1 MLARLLGD
9 FLSYTA
15 LCVNNH
21 VEIERGK
28 MVNGAGSVTRWLA
41 GLLTLQTAL
50 ADYGPPSNPIPR
62 DGQHGAVASES
73 EICSHIGI
81 DLLKLGGNAADA
93 MVGTVACI
101 GVVGMY
107 HSGKS
112 ASQSNQLVVHL
123 QNIGLGGGGFMLV
136 RAPNGTYEFIDFRE
150 TAPAAAFEDMYK
162 NNEQAS
168 ITGGL
173 ASGVPG
179 EVRGL
184 QRLHENYGKLPWAT
198 VLKPAVKVAREG
210 WRVNEDLVK
219 YMASATNGNLTSN
232 FLVDDLEFALD
243 FAPKGRLL
251 KLNET
256 ITRKRYA
263 NTLETLAHEGPDAF
277 YTGPI
282 AAATI
287 RALQSKNG
295 TMTLADLKNYT
306 VAIRKPSTIT
316 YRDFKLTSC
325 SAPSGGEV
333 ALSVLKI
340 MEGYSSVGDPEN
352 INLTTHRLDESMK
365 FAYGMRANLGDP
377 LFLSGIDAYQEAMT
391 SSSVASEVR
400 AKIDD
405 YRTFNTSYY
414 DPTGLESLETPGTSH
429 IVTADSDGMAV
440 TLTTTVNLLFG
451 SKLVV
456 PETGVIMNNEMNDF
470 SIPGV
475 SNAFGYIPSPANYV
489 RPGKRPLSSISPVI
503 VEHANSSSLVNAFYV
518 AIGAAGGSRIIT
530 ATIQNL
536 IHILDGNMS
545 TADAL
550 AQPRIHDQLVP
561 AAVSFEYAFNNATTA
576 YMKALGANV
585 TWIAPGQSTAQGL
598 RRLANG
604 TFEAAGEPRQVNS
617 GGFVY

>member
-1 MLARLLGD
+1 
-9 FLSYTA
+9 
-15 LCVNNH
+15 
-21 VEIERGK
+21 
-28 MVNGAGSVTRWLA
+28 
-41 GLLTLQTAL
+41 
-50 ADYGPPSNPIPR
+50 
-62 DGQHGAVASES
+62 
-73 EICSHIGI
+73 
-81 DLLKLGGNAADA
+81 
-93 MVGTVACI
+93 
-101 GVVGMY
+101 
-107 HSGKS
+107 
-112 ASQSNQLVVHL
+112 
-123 QNIGLGGGGFMLV
+123 MLV

-168 ITGGL
+168 LTGGL

-198 VLKPAVKVAREG
+198 VLQPAIKVARNG
-210 WRVNEDLVK
+210 WRVNEDLVG
-219 YMASATNGNLTSN
+219 YMASATGGNLTSN
-232 FLVDDLEFALD
+232 FLVNDLEFALD

-263 NTLETLAHEGPDAF
+263 NTLETIAKEGPDAF

-287 RALQSKNG
+287 QALQAKNG
-295 TMTLADLKNYT
+295 TMTLQDLKNYT
-306 VAIRKPSTIT
+306 VAIRKPSIIT
-316 YRDFKLTSC
+316 YRDYKLTAC

-333 ALSVLKI
+333 ALTVLKI
-340 MEGYSSVGDPEN
+340 MEGYTSVGDPSA

-377 LFLSGIDAYQEAMT
+377 LFLDGIDAYQTAMI
-391 SSSVASEVR
+391 SASTAAEVR

-405 YRTFNTSYY
+405 TRTFNTSYY
-414 DPTGLESLETPGTSH
+414 DPQGLESLETPGTSH
-429 IVTADSDGMAV
+429 IVTADASGMAV
-440 TLTTTVNLLFG
+440 TLTTTVNTLFG
-451 SKLVV
+451 SKVVV

-503 VEHANSSSLVNAFYV
+503 VEHANSSSLVDAFYV
-518 AIGAAGGSRIIT
+518 AVGAAGGSRIIT

-536 IHILDGNMS
+536 IHILDGEMT
-545 TADAL
+545 TAEAL

-561 AAVSFEYAFNNATTA
+561 AAVSFEYGFDNGTTA
-576 YMKALGANV
+576 FLKGLGANI
-585 TWIAPGQSTAQGL
+585 TWVAPGQSTAQGL
-598 RRLANG
+598 RRLMNG
-604 TFEAAGEPRQVNS
+604 TFEAAGEPRQKNS
-617 GGFVY
+617 GGFAV

>member
-1 MLARLLGD
+1 
-9 FLSYTA
+9 
-15 LCVNNH
+15 
-21 VEIERGK
+21 
-28 MVNGAGSVTRWLA
+28 
-41 GLLTLQTAL
+41 
-50 ADYGPPSNPIPR
+50 
-62 DGQHGAVASES
+62 
-73 EICSHIGI
+73 
-81 DLLKLGGNAADA
+81 
-93 MVGTVACI
+93 
-101 GVVGMY
+101 
-107 HSGKS
+107 
-112 ASQSNQLVVHL
+112 
-123 QNIGLGGGGFMLV
+123 MLV

-150 TAPAAAFEDMYK
+150 TAPAAAFQDMYK

-168 ITGGL
+168 LTGGL

-198 VLKPAVKVAREG
+198 VLQPAIEVARNG
-210 WRVNEDLVK
+210 WRVNEDLVS
-219 YMASATNGNLTSN
+219 YMASATGGNLTSN
-232 FLVDDLEFALD
+232 FLVNDLEFALD

-263 NTLETLAHEGPDAF
+263 NTLETIAQEGPDAF
-277 YTGPI
+277 YSGPI

-287 RALQSKNG
+287 KALQAKNG
-295 TMTLADLKNYT
+295 TMTLQDLKNYT

-316 YRDFKLTSC
+316 YRDYKLTAC

-340 MEGYSSVGDPEN
+340 MEGYTCVGDPSN

-377 LFLSGIDAYQEAMT
+377 LFLDGIDVYQEAMISAST
-391 SSSVASEVR
+391 ASEVR
-400 AKIDD
+400 SKIDD
-405 YRTFNTSYY
+405 TRTFNTSYY
-414 DPTGLESLETPGTSH
+414 PKGLESLETPGTSH
-429 IVTADSDGMAV
+429 IVTADASGMAV
-440 TLTTTVNLLFG
+440 TLTTTVNTLFG
-451 SKLVV
+451 SKVVV

-503 VEHANSSSLVNAFYV
+503 VEHLNSSSLVNAFYV
-518 AIGAAGGSRIIT
+518 AVGAAGGSRIIT

-536 IHILDGNMS
+536 IHILDGEM
-545 TADAL
+545 TTPEAL

-561 AAVSFEYAFNNATTA
+561 AAVSFEYGFDNGTTA
-576 YMKALGANV
+576 FLKDLGANI
-585 TWIAPGQSTAQGL
+585 TWVAPGQSTAQGL
-598 RRLANG
+598 RRLVNG
-604 TFEAAGEPRQVNS
+604 TFEAAGEPRQKNS
-617 GGFVY
+617 GGFAV